1 MFEGLS
7 IPKDVSMSEKLSDMT
22 KGKVQTIVD
31 GSQASNKETNNK
43 QFEAIEQHAQPST
56 HVKVGD

>member
-1 MFEGLS
+1 
-7 IPKDVSMSEKLSDMT
+7 MT
-22 KGKVQTIVD
+22 KGKVQTTVD

-43 QFEAIEQHAQPST
+43 QFKVIEQHAQPST

>member
-22 KGKVQTIVD
+22 KGKVQTTVD

-43 QFEAIEQHAQPST
+43 QFEAIEQHA
-56 HVKVGD
+56 

>member
-1 MFEGLS
+1 MQSFY
-7 IPKDVSMSEKLSDMT
+7 KDSLNT
-22 KGKVQTIVD
+22 KNAFLQTTVD

-43 QFEAIEQHAQPST
+43 QFEAIEQHAPPST